1 MRRPDLVA
9 SMKRREFITL
19 LGGAAVAWPRLA
31 GAQTSGMPVIG
42 FLNPA
47 SPGSYAPFL
56 SAFHQGLNGAG
67 YVEGQNVAIEY
78 RWADGQYDR
87 LPMLASELV
96 ARRVTVIAATG
107 GDVSALAA
115 KAATT
120 TIPIVF
126 DTSSDPVR
134 VGLVA
139 SLNRPGGNLT
149 GVSIF
154 TVELVPKRLEL
165 LCEVVPAAT
174 VIGLLVNPKRTSAE
188 SETKDA
194 QAAVSA
200 LGRRSVILNA
210 NSEHDL
216 GVAFATLDQQQ
227 VGALLVNGDNL
238 FISLRDQLAALAA
251 RYAIPTMYG
260 ERQYAVAGGLMS
272 YNSNLIDTYRQVGV
286 YTGKILKGEKPA
298 DLPIQQPTQFDFVI
312 NLKTAKALG
321 LNIPPTLLARADEV
335 IE

>member
-1 MRRPDLVA
+1 MR
-9 SMKRREFITL
+9 RREFITL
-19 LGGAAVAWPRLA
+19 LGGVAVTWPLVTR
-31 GAQTSGMPVIG
+31 AQTPVTPVVG

-47 SPGSYAPFL
+47 SPGSYEPFV
-56 SAFHQGLNGAG
+56 SAFHQGLKEAG
-67 YVEGQNVAIEY
+67 YVDGQNVAIEY

-87 LPMLASELV
+87 LPILASELV
-96 ARRVTVIAATG
+96 ARGVTVIAATG

-120 TIPIVF
+120 TIPVVF
-126 DTSSDPVR
+126 DTSSDPVK

-165 LCEVVPAAT
+165 LCEVVPTAA
-174 VIGLLVNPKRTSAE
+174 VIGLLVNPMRASAE
-188 SETKDA
+188 SERRA
-194 QAAVSA
+194 AEAAVSA

-210 NSEHDL
+210 SSEHDL
-216 GVAFATLDQQQ
+216 NVIFATLEQQQ
-227 VGALLVNGDNL
+227 VNALLVNGDNL

-251 RYAIPTMYG
+251 RYAVPTMYG

-272 YNSNLIDTYRQVGV
+272 YNSNLTDTYRQVGV
-286 YTGKILKGEKPA
+286 YTGKILQGEKAA
-298 DLPIQQPTQFDFVI
+298 DLPIQQPTKFSLVF
-312 NLKTAKALG
+312 NLKTAKTLG
-321 LNIPPTLLARADEV
+321 LTFPPTLLARADEV

>member
-1 MRRPDLVA
+1 MR
-9 SMKRREFITL
+9 RREFIRL
-19 LGGAAVAWPRLA
+19 LGGATAWPILVR
-31 GAQTSGMPVIG
+31 AQTPGMPVIG

-47 SPGSYAPFL
+47 SPGSFAPFV
-56 SAFHQGLNGAG
+56 SAFHQGLKEAG
-67 YVEGQNVAIEY
+67 YVEGQNVAVEY
-78 RWADGQYDR
+78 SWAHGQYDR

-126 DTSSDPVR
+126 DTSSDPVE

-149 GVSIF
+149 GVSIL

-165 LCEVVPAAT
+165 LCEVVPTAT
-174 VIGLLVNPKRTSAE
+174 VIGLLVNPMRTSAG
-188 SETKDA
+188 SETRGM
-194 QAAVSA
+194 QSAVSA
-200 LGRRSVILNA
+200 LGRRSVVLNA
-210 NSEHDL
+210 SSERDL
-216 GVAFATLDQQQ
+216 SVAFATLGQQQ
-227 VGALLVNGDNL
+227 VDALVVNGDNL
-238 FISLRDQLAALAA
+238 FISLRDQLAALSA
-251 RYAIPTMYG
+251 RYAVPTMYG
-260 ERQYAVAGGLMS
+260 DRQYVVAGGFMS
-272 YNSNLIDTYRQVGV
+272 YNSSLTNTYRQVGV

-298 DLPIQQPTQFDFVI
+298 DLPIQQPTKLELVI
-312 NLKTAKALG
+312 NLKTAKTLG
-321 LNIPPTLLARADEV
+321 LTVPPTLLARADEV

>member
-1 MRRPDLVA
+1 
-9 SMKRREFITL
+9 MKRREFITL
-19 LGGAAVAWPRLA
+19 VGGAAGWPLA
-31 GAQTSGMPVIG
+31 ARAQQAAMPVIG

-47 SPGSYAPFL
+47 SPRSYAPL
-56 SAFHQGLNGAG
+56 VSKFHQGLNGAG

-78 RWADGQYDR
+78 RWADGHYDR
-87 LPMLASELV
+87 LPTLASELV
-96 ARRVTVIAATG
+96 GRRVTVIAATG

-126 DTSSDPVR
+126 DTGSDPVKI
-134 VGLVA
+134 GLVD

-165 LCEVVPAAT
+165 LCEVVPAAA
-174 VIGLLVNPKRTSAE
+174 VIGLLVNPMRTSAE
-188 SETKDA
+188 SETRGA
-194 QAAVSA
+194 EAAVSA
-200 LGRRSVILNA
+200 LGRRSVILSA
-210 NSEHDL
+210 SSEHDL
-216 GVAFATLDQQQ
+216 SVAFATLGQQQ
-227 VGALLVNGDNL
+227 VDALHVNGDNL
-238 FISLRDQLAALAA
+238 FISLRDQLAALTA
-251 RYAIPTMYG
+251 RYAVPTMYG
-260 ERQYAVAGGLMS
+260 DRQYAVAGGLMS
-272 YNSNLIDTYRQVGV
+272 YNSNLTDIYLQVGA

-298 DLPIQQPTQFDFVI
+298 ELPVQQPTKFDLVI

-321 LNIPPTLLARADEV
+321 LTIPPSLLARADEV

>member
-1 MRRPDLVA
+1 MQRRDL
-9 SMKRREFITL
+9 ITL
-19 LGGAAVAWPRLA
+19 IGGAAVAWPLMAR
-31 GAQTSGMPVIG
+31 AQTPGTPVIG

-47 SPGSYAPFL
+47 SPGSYAPFV
-56 SAFHQGLNGAG
+56 SAFHQGLKGAG
-67 YVEGQNVAIEY
+67 YVEGENVAIEY
-78 RWADGQYDR
+78 RWADGQYDQ

-120 TIPIVF
+120 RIPIVF
-126 DTSSDPVR
+126 DTSSDPVK

-139 SLNRPGGNLT
+139 SLNWPGGNLT

-165 LCEVVPAAT
+165 LCEVVPTAA
-174 VIGLLVNPKRTSAE
+174 VIGLLVNPMRTSAE
-188 SETKDA
+188 SETRGA
-194 QAAVSA
+194 EAAVSA
-200 LGRRSVILNA
+200 LGRRSVILSA
-210 NSEHDL
+210 SSERDL
-216 GVAFATLDQQQ
+216 SVAFATLGQQQ
-227 VGALLVNGDNL
+227 VDALLVNGDNL
-238 FISLRDQLAALAA
+238 FISLRDQLAAMTA
-251 RYAIPTMYG
+251 RYAVPTMYG

-272 YNSNLIDTYRQVGV
+272 YNSNLTDTYRQVGV

-298 DLPIQQPTQFDFVI
+298 DLPIQQPTKFELVI
-312 NLKTAKALG
+312 NLKTAKTLG
-321 LNIPPTLLARADEV
+321 LTVPPTLLARADEV

>member
-1 MRRPDLVA
+1 MR
-9 SMKRREFITL
+9 RREFNIAL
-19 LGGAAVAWPRLA
+19 LGGVAGTWPLAARAQAP
-31 GAQTSGMPVIG
+31 GAPVIG

-47 SPGSYAPFL
+47 SPGSFVPL
-56 SAFHQGLNGAG
+56 VSKFHQGLNGAG

-78 RWADGQYDR
+78 RWADGHYDR

-115 KAATT
+115 KAVTT

-126 DTSSDPVR
+126 DTGSDPVKM
-134 VGLVA
+134 GLVD

-154 TVELVPKRLEL
+154 AVELVPKRLEL

-174 VIGLLVNPKRTSAE
+174 VIGLLVNPMRATAE
-188 SETKDA
+188 SETRGA
-194 QAAVSA
+194 EAAVSA
-200 LGRRSVILNA
+200 LGRRSVILSA
-210 NSEHDL
+210 SSEHDL
-216 GVAFATLDQQQ
+216 SVAFATFSQQQ
-227 VGALLVNGDNL
+227 VDALHVSADNL

-251 RYAIPTMYG
+251 RYAVPTMYG
-260 ERQYAVAGGLMS
+260 DRQYVVAGGLMS
-272 YNSNLIDTYRQVGV
+272 YNASLADVYLQVGA
-286 YTGKILKGEKPA
+286 YTGEILKGKKPA
-298 DLPIQQPTQFDFVI
+298 DLPIQQPTKFDLVI
-312 NLKTAKALG
+312 NLKTAKTLG
-321 LNIPPTLLARADEV
+321 LTVPPMLLARAHEV

>member
-1 MRRPDLVA
+1 MR
-9 SMKRREFITL
+9 RREFMRLVGSGVAATGTL
-19 LGGAAVAWPRLA
+19 AAH
-31 GAQTSGMPVIG
+31 AQQPATPVIG

-47 SPGSYAPFL
+47 SPDSYAPFL
-56 SAFHQGLNGAG
+56 SAFHRGLKETG
-67 YVEGQNVAIEY
+67 YVESQNVAIEY
-78 RWADGQYDR
+78 RWADRQYDR

-126 DTSSDPVR
+126 DTSSDPVK

-165 LCEVVPAAT
+165 LCEVVPTAT
-174 VIGLLVNPKRTSAE
+174 VIGLLVNPMRASAE
-188 SETKDA
+188 SETKGA
-194 QAAVSA
+194 EAAVSA
-200 LGRRSVILNA
+200 LGRRSVVLHA
-210 NSEHDL
+210 SSERDL
-216 GVAFATLDQQQ
+216 DVAFATLGEKQ

-238 FISLRDQLAALAA
+238 LISLRDQLAALTA
-251 RYAIPTMYG
+251 RYAVPAMYG
-260 ERQYAVAGGLMS
+260 DRQYAVAGGLIS
-272 YNSNLIDTYRQVGV
+272 YNSSLTDTYRQVGV

-298 DLPIQQPTQFDFVI
+298 DLPIQQPTKLELVI
-312 NLKTAKALG
+312 NLKTARSLG
-321 LNIPPTLLARADEV
+321 LTIPPTLLARADEV

>member
-1 MRRPDLVA
+1 MR
-9 SMKRREFITL
+9 RREFIRL
-19 LGGAAVAWPRLA
+19 LGGATAWPILVR
-31 GAQTSGMPVIG
+31 AQTPGMPVIG

-47 SPGSYAPFL
+47 SPGSFAPFV
-56 SAFHQGLNGAG
+56 SAFHQGLKEAG
-67 YVEGQNVAIEY
+67 YVEGQNVAVEY
-78 RWADGQYDR
+78 SWAHGQYDR

-126 DTSSDPVR
+126 DTSSDPVE

-149 GVSIF
+149 GVSIL

-165 LCEVVPAAT
+165 LCEVVPTAT
-174 VIGLLVNPKRTSAE
+174 VIGLLVNPMRTSAG
-188 SETKDA
+188 SETRGM
-194 QAAVSA
+194 QSAVSA
-200 LGRRSVILNA
+200 LGRRSVVLNA
-210 NSEHDL
+210 SSERDL
-216 GVAFATLDQQQ
+216 SVAFATLGQQQ
-227 VGALLVNGDNL
+227 VDALVVNGDNL
-238 FISLRDQLAALAA
+238 FISLRDQLTALSA
-251 RYAIPTMYG
+251 RYAVPTMYG
-260 ERQYAVAGGLMS
+260 DRQYVVAGGFMS
-272 YNSNLIDTYRQVGV
+272 YNSSLTNTYRQVGV

-298 DLPIQQPTQFDFVI
+298 DLPIQQPTKLELVI
-312 NLKTAKALG
+312 NLKTAKTLG
-321 LNIPPTLLARADEV
+321 LTVPPTLLARADEV

>member
-1 MRRPDLVA
+1 MR
-9 SMKRREFITL
+9 RREFITL
-19 LGGAAVAWPRLA
+19 LGGATAWPILVR
-31 GAQTSGMPVIG
+31 AQTPGMPVIG

-47 SPGSYAPFL
+47 SPGSFAPFV
-56 SAFHQGLNGAG
+56 SAFHQGLKEAG
-67 YVEGQNVAIEY
+67 YVEGQNVAVEY
-78 RWADGQYDR
+78 SWAHGQYDR

-126 DTSSDPVR
+126 DTSSDPVE

-149 GVSIF
+149 GVSML

-165 LCEVVPAAT
+165 LCEVVPTAT
-174 VIGLLVNPKRTSAE
+174 VIGLLVNPMRTSAG
-188 SETKDA
+188 SETRGM
-194 QAAVSA
+194 QSAVSA
-200 LGRRSVILNA
+200 LGRRSVVLNA
-210 NSEHDL
+210 SSERDL
-216 GVAFATLDQQQ
+216 SVAFATLGQQQ
-227 VGALLVNGDNL
+227 VDALVVNGDNL
-238 FISLRDQLAALAA
+238 FISLRDQLAALSA
-251 RYAIPTMYG
+251 RYAVPTMYG
-260 ERQYAVAGGLMS
+260 DRQYVVAGGFMS
-272 YNSNLIDTYRQVGV
+272 YNSSLTNTYRQVGV

-298 DLPIQQPTQFDFVI
+298 DLPIQQPTKLELVI
-312 NLKTAKALG
+312 NLKTAKTLG
-321 LNIPPTLLARADEV
+321 LTVPPTLLARADEV